1 MKIAAVVVA
10 GAALVAAAAFAAV
23 PSRVVIPD
31 CVGSWNFDEGQ
42 GDTVTDSS
50 STQNNG
56 KLKGACKWEDGKFGK
71 CLSFDG
77 SGAYVET
84 AKDLN
89 QWLGK
94 SGSLA
99 FWMKTKQEGGDTP
112 WEAPGISGIEENG
125 GENDIFWGFINGS
138 GKIAVQ
144 AGNGEAAASSTSIN
158 DDKWHHVVLT
168 RNGSSGEVKVYVDG
182 KSEGTASS
190 ESGDKTNAYNA
201 IGRRGNTDGEP
212 GCYKGL
218 LDEVKVYSR
227 VLKPEEAEILFKNE
241 DK

>member
-1 MKIAAVVVA
+1 MKIASAGMA
-10 GAALVAAAAFAAV
+10 GAVLVAAAFAAV
-23 PSRVVIPD
+23 PARVVIPD
-31 CVGSWNFDEGQ
+31 CVGYWSFDEGQ
-42 GDTVTDSS
+42 GTDAKDASS
-50 STQNNG
+50 QKNDG
-56 KLKGACKWEDGKFGK
+56 KLKGNCKWEDGKFGK
-71 CLSFDG
+71 ALSFDG

-94 SGSLA
+94 SASLS
-99 FWMKTKQEGGDTP
+99 FWIKTKQEGSDTA

-138 GKIAVQ
+138 GKICVS
-144 AGNGEAAASSTSIN
+144 AGNGEAAASSTSVN

-168 RNGSSGEVKVYVDG
+168 RDGSSGEVKVYMDG
-182 KSEGTASS
+182 KAEGTASS
-190 ESGDKTNAYNA
+190 ESGDKTSAYNA

-212 GCYKGL
+212 GWFRGM
-218 LDEVKVYSR
+218 LDEVKAYSR
-227 VLKPEEAEILFKNE
+227 VLKPAEVETLFKNE